1 MRLSGGSFVRMNES
15 VSKASAPIIRELNL
29 VPKYS
34 KSRQP
39 IEQADVIITEWDK
52 T

>member
-1 MRLSGGSFVRMNES
+1 MRLSGGSFVRLNER
-15 VSKASAPIIRELNL
+15 VSKASAPIIRDLNL